1 MHLILLRA
9 RSIVR
14 LTMLVR
20 LAILVRLAML
30 GAAFAVL
37 SACGDD
43 GSGDSAAAPPGST
56 PPPTSGNSAP
66 TITGSAPTTARVG
79 EPYTFQP
86 FANDTDGD
94 ALQFT
99 ATGLPPWASLDAS
112 TGRLTGTP
120 TAGEEGTSGQIT
132 IAVSDG
138 REQAALPPFR
148 ISVAQMATGTAT
160 LSWLPPTDNADGTPL
175 TDLAGYRIVYGR
187 NPADLDQSIAIT
199 NPSIN
204 AYVVERLSPG
214 TWHFEVIALNAT
226 SVESAPSN
234 LGSKTIT

>member
-1 MHLILLRA
+1 MRLVLVRA
-9 RSIVR
+9 RSLVR
-14 LTMLVR
+14 LTVLSGAFV
-20 LAILVRLAML
+20 VL
-30 GAAFAVL
+30 GA
-37 SACGDD
+37 CRD
-43 GSGDSAAAPPGST
+43 GESSDSAENPRGPSA
-56 PPPTSGNSAP
+56 SGNTAP
-66 TITGSAPTTARVG
+66 SITGSAPTSARIA

-86 FANDTDGD
+86 FAYDAEGD

-99 ATGLPPWASLDAS
+99 ATGLPRWASLDAS

-120 TAGEEGTSGQIT
+120 VAGDEGVYGQIT

-138 REQAALPPFR
+138 RAHATLGPFS

-175 TDLAGYRIVYGR
+175 TDLSGYRIVYGR
-187 NPADLDQSIAIT
+187 NPADLDQSITIT

-204 AYVVERLSPG
+204 TYVVERLSPG
-214 TWHFEVIALNAT
+214 TWHFEVIALNAI

-234 LGSKTIT
+234 LGSKTIS